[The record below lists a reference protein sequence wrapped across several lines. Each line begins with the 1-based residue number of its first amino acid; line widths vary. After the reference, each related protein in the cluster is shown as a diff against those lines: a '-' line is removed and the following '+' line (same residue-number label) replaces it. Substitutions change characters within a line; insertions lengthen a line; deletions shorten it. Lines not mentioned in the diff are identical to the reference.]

1 MRNIKKFMEC
11 LCVGILA
18 NKVITLFL
26 ANMSSDFSLVLG
38 SHQPQT
44 PADDIGAFFIFL
56 GLRQRNIEIIGFGIG
71 MAASSVA
78 EFLIELVPV
87 PQVVLVPSLSEQG

>member
-1 MRNIKKFMEC
+1 
-11 LCVGILA
+11 
-18 NKVITLFL
+18 
-26 ANMSSDFSLVLG
+26 MSSDFSLVLG
-38 SHQPQT
+38 SHQSQA
-44 PADDIGAFFIFL
+44 PADDIGTFFIFL

-87 PQVVLVPSLSEQG
+87 PQVVLVPSLSEYG